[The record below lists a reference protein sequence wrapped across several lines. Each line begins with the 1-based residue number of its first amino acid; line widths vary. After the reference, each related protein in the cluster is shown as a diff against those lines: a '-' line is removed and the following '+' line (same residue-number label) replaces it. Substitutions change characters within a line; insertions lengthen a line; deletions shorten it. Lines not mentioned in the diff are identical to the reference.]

1 MKLAMYYLKNYS
13 ERRQL
18 PLHRSPN
25 DVARACEISTERR
38 ISMSNFGI
46 PLILGLILG
55 SVWGTCYV
63 LNNQLKKIAEK
74 LDEAITAL
82 KTK

>member
-1 MKLAMYYLKNYS
+1 
-13 ERRQL
+13 
-18 PLHRSPN
+18 
-25 DVARACEISTERR
+25 
-38 ISMSNFGI
+38 MSNFGI